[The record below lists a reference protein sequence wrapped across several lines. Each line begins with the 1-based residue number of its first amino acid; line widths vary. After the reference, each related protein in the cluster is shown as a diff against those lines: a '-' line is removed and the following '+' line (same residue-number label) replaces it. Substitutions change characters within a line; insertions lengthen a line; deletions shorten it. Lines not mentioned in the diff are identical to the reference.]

1 MARRTIPINVDN
13 PVEPSAEMG
22 QPLSVTRSRDWI
34 DRVSAPTAEN
44 GALSVVLERLAS
56 LLDEDETDDYGVLS
70 PSEYAFTTT
79 WNLLVAAAREMSCSF
94 PRAAVSTDSEG
105 GIRVQWIR
113 PERQVRLVIPTVE
126 GKRHYIYHEEGD
138 QYDVEPSVSAT
149 TLARWLSW
157 LAEHD

>member
-1 MARRTIPINVDN
+1 MARRTVPLNVEST
-13 PVEPSAEMG
+13 VEAVADLG
-22 QPLSVTRSRDWI
+22 QPSSVRRSGDWI

-44 GALSVVLERLAS
+44 GALSVVLDRLAS
-56 LLDEDETDDYGVLS
+56 LLDEDETDDYGMLS

-79 WNLLVAAAREMSCSF
+79 WELLVAAAGELSCPF

-113 PERQVRLVIPTVE
+113 PERQVRLVIPNVE
-126 GKRHYIYHEEGD
+126 SGRHYIYHEEGD

-149 TLARWLSW
+149 SLARWLAW
-157 LAEHD
+157 IAVHD